1 MRDLTNKEIRKKLDT
16 LEGSIEGL
24 AKDVGKVN
32 KQQTKIDKKMLN
44 SVTDWVT
51 DVDFTPG
58 PTDVIDLALQVANA
72 VDEEADVW
80 EYVKI
85 FLQAFAS
92 ATHLD
97 LFIELL
103 KFIGRE
109 DLKKIEEINTNI
121 EEFKENVQFY
131 EEAFS
136 EPQIYYGSH
145 IDISLEGN
153 NNDYEVVNEQ
163 DYLLMGYYS
172 GATFGP
178 AIEYANSQV
187 LEYED
192 KLPREMAELK
202 EMREDSLEKVKK
214 FAELVYEQMLVY
226 IDINNPK
233 NKTQTIE
240 IDGEIIERQKFSDQE
255 IAAIKENQD
264 GIIELIQEGIFDSD
278 TAQAFIDSEIWD
290 TIEEKYGMNVNLFQ
304 AFSLIDSYAYQK
316 AQTDYL
322 GRPTKELLQFAA
334 QESVFGVDMLESRT
348 IMDLWDDWDL
358 QLELVQNIQ
367 KEIDYWKN
375 ESYTLMQQRDSMD
388 WIPKLWKDFKAEN
401 GHLDPNLLNAGVE
414 LYSRNNT
421 KTKTWYD
428 SFKEYGGF
436 APSYGHMAL
445 GSQYAPGGF
454 MEVGEHGP
462 EIAYI
467 PEGAKVFTNSYS
479 KQLAQE
485 TMRWIKE
492 EYEKNQLKETENQN
506 GKPLMRE
513 DLDEIADYVI
523 EKLVRELEATIFNM
537 P

>member
-16 LEGSIEGL
+16 LEGSVEGL

-72 VDEEADVW
+72 IDEGADVW

-121 EEFKENVQFY
+121 EEFQENLQFY
-131 EEAFS
+131 EDAFGT
-136 EPQIYYGSH
+136 PQKYYGSH

-187 LEYED
+187 AKYAGELPKEVVELTALRQAHSDDIDEY
-192 KLPREMAELK
+192 AQ
-202 EMREDSLEKVKK
+202 SI
-214 FAELVYEQMLVY
+214 YEQIISY
-226 IDINNPK
+226 IDPK

-240 IDGEIIERQKFSDQE
+240 IDGKTYTRQKFSIEDRTIIE
-255 IAAIKENQD
+255 ENKEDIIKLIKE
-264 GIIELIQEGIFDSD
+264 GIINSGTEQE
-278 TAQAFIDSEIWD
+278 FIESEIWD
-290 TIEEKYGMNVNLFQ
+290 TIKEEYEVDVNLFQ

-322 GRPTKELLQFAA
+322 GRSTKELLQFAA
-334 QESVFGVDMLESRT
+334 QESVFGLDLFTSRRM
-348 IMDLWDDWDL
+348 INMWDDWDL

-375 ESYTLMQQRDSMD
+375 ESSTLTQYRDSMD

-485 TMRWIKE
+485 AMRWIKE
-492 EYEKNQLKETENQN
+492 EYEKNQLEETENQN